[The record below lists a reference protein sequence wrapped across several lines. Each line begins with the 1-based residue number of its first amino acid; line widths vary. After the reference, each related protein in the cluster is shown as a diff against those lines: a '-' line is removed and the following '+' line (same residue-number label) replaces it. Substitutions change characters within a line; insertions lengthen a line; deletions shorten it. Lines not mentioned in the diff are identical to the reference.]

1 MDLLT
6 SNTKLIK
13 SEKKLGWRILGLQ
26 LAPAK
31 VSGYNVC
38 ASSSAGCRESCLFS
52 AGYGVYRPVR
62 DARISRTKFY
72 YEDRK
77 GFFEQ
82 LHKEINL
89 AKAKALR
96 DGLNFAIR
104 LNVLSDIMWEYTGVI
119 SKHPDVQFFDYTKHI
134 KRVMPGS
141 LARSLSNYDLTF
153 SQSEDNEG
161 ECLLALE
168 AGVNVATVF
177 SGEQPLYWL
186 GSPVLDGDE
195 TDARF
200 LDAKWDR
207 GYVIGL
213 KAKGKAKKDRSGF
226 VKIAA

>member
-13 SEKKLGWRILGLQ
+13 SESKIGWRILGLQ
-26 LAPAK
+26 LAPAE
-31 VSGYNVC
+31 VSGHNVC
-38 ASSSAGCRESCLFS
+38 ASSSAGGRESCLFS

-62 DARISRTKFY
+62 DGRISRTKFY

-82 LHKEINL
+82 LNREIEL
-89 AKAKALR
+89 AIKKARK
-96 DGLNFAIR
+96 DGLGFAIR

-119 SKHPDVQFFDYTKHI
+119 SKYPDVQFFDYTKHI

-141 LARSLSNYDLTF
+141 LARSLGNYDLTF
-153 SQSEDNEG
+153 SQSEDNEND
-161 ECLLALE
+161 CLKALE
-168 AGVNVATVF
+168 NGINVATVF
-177 SGEQPLYWL
+177 SGEQPLYWM

-200 LDAKWDR
+200 LDAKWKR

-213 KAKGKAKKDRSGF
+213 KAKGKAKRDKSGF
-226 VKIAA
+226 VKVEA